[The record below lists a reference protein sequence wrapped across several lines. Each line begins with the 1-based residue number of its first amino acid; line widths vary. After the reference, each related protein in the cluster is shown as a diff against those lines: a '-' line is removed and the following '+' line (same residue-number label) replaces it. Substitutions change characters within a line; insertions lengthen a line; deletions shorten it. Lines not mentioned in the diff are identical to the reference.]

1 MNHISIVLG
10 LFVILLGIFIYYSM
24 NGETFSTSK
33 APLMFNPQLRHTRYQ
48 DQEHASVDEIMY
60 GYRTPNFENC
70 CD

>member
-1 MNHISIVLG
+1 
-10 LFVILLGIFIYYSM
+10 IYYSM